1 MKNTYA
7 TSPQTSLSGVP
18 GRVSWAAPL
27 PLHSQ
32 MPADTERVG
41 RPRCLLF
48 RDLPSLSPSN

>member
-1 MKNTYA
+1 MPPAPKLHSA
-7 TSPQTSLSGVP
+7 VSLT
-18 GRVSWAAPL
+18 VSWAAPL
-27 PLHSQ
+27 PLSSQ